1 MWRNFTTAVC
11 FAVLDHVGGGVKT
24 EENSR
29 LKSMLPYFTVY
40 WTLSVSKNI
49 HDLILWYVI
58 LLMAHKLCFT

>member
-1 MWRNFTTAVC
+1 MWLNSTTAVC

-49 HDLILWYVI
+49 QDLFLWYVI